1 MAGGRNR
8 DVTGRPA
15 RCYYCESETG
25 ERAMRLILLRTV
37 LMGFAVALSGCVG
50 VNGPAPLD
58 IGLSRVDPVDAAERA
73 VVGAALGTALGTGVG
88 ASFAINPAI
97 GAVVGA
103 ESGATIGAAI
113 GAATAQPLPD
123 FAPIAI
129 PTAAII
135 PDFYDTWPPGYHPP
149 PVTSQTPPPRPS

>member
-1 MAGGRNR
+1 
-8 DVTGRPA
+8 
-15 RCYYCESETG
+15 
-25 ERAMRLILLRTV
+25 MRLIVLRTV
-37 LMGFAVALSGCVG
+37 LIGSAVALSGCVE

-58 IGLSRVDPVDAAERA
+58 IAVSRVDPVDAGERA
-73 VVGAALGTALGTGVG
+73 IVGAALGTALGTGIG
-88 ASFAINPAI
+88 ATFAINPAI

-123 FAPIAI
+123 YAPIAI

-149 PVTSQTPPPRPS
+149 PVVSQTPPPHPG